1 MMRMMVVRYLV
12 TVVMSRMRR
21 LIEVM
26 MFIAID
32 DENGRIEDEYD
43 CVDEDEDEDGDYSIP
58 KNNDNENELIS
69 MRIEKI

>member
-1 MMRMMVVRYLV
+1 MVRYLV

-26 MFIAID
+26 MFIASD

-43 CVDEDEDEDGDYSIP
+43 CVDEDGDCSIP
-58 KNNDNENELIS
+58 KNIDNENELIL

>member
-1 MMRMMVVRYLV
+1 MVRYLV

-26 MFIAID
+26 MFIASD